1 MINFTNLTIFLI
13 NNKKNLL
20 KIILNSAQGGELFE
34 RIVEL
39 GYYSENMARNT
50 IRELLNAIDYLHTQD
65 IIHRVK
71 YLIML

>member
-1 MINFTNLTIFLI
+1 LINFTNLTIFLI